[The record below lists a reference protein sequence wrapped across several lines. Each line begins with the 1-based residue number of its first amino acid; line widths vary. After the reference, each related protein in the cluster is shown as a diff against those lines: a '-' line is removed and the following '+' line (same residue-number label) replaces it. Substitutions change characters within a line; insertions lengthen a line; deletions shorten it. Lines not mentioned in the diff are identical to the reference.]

1 VLRAKYAAPGE
12 GTREEVFDRVSQALA
27 QAEAP
32 ALRAAWAATFREAMR
47 EGLLPAGRILAG
59 AGRSPVRC
67 LVNCFVQPLGG
78 PRHPEA
84 GPPLAQ
90 ALAQAVT
97 TLRAGGGVGCDFSA
111 QDDVIGALRAFDAT
125 CAKATGRGPRPGALM
140 GVLEIEHPA
149 VDAFIDAKARAGLT
163 HFNLSVA
170 LGDGF
175 MNRVKQG
182 EPEARARWH
191 RLVHAAWHHGEP
203 GVLFIDAIRHD
214 DVLGWR
220 ETLTATNPCAEQP
233 LPPHGS
239 CCLASVDLARC
250 VVRPLQRGAHLDFEA
265 LARLATVAVRLL
277 DNVIELTAW
286 PLPEQAEEARA
297 TRRIGLGFTG
307 LADALILLSLRY
319 DRADG
324 RSMARRMVRTL
335 RDAAVRASVQ
345 LAAERGPYPLFDA
358 ARHLAAPAYA
368 SRLPAVLRSLIARH
382 GLRHSH
388 LMSVAPAG
396 SISLALADQASSG
409 IEPVWA
415 WTAHRPVRD
424 AQGELHTLG
433 VQDPA
438 WRAWQRMQARSPKTL
453 PSAFVTAADISARE
467 QLAMVAAVAPY
478 IDASISKTV
487 NLHEDTPEP
496 AVGTLLMQAWQAGLK
511 GLAVYRP
518 NPVMPPLLRR
528 DG

>member
-1 VLRAKYAAPGE
+1 MLRAKYTAPGE
-12 GTREEVFDRVSQALA
+12 ATREEVFDRVSQALA
-27 QAEAP
+27 QAEPP
-32 ALRAAWAATFREAMR
+32 AVRAAWAATFREALR

-59 AGRSPVRC
+59 AGRSPARC

-78 PRHPEA
+78 PRQPDA

-90 ALAQAVT
+90 ALSQAVT

-111 QDDVIGALRAFDAT
+111 QDDVIGALRAFDAA
-125 CAKATGRGPRPGALM
+125 CAKATGGGPRPGALM
-140 GVLEIEHPA
+140 GVLDADHPA
-149 VDAFIDAKARAGLT
+149 LDSFIDAKAHAGLT

-175 MNRVKQG
+175 LQRVQQG
-182 EPEARARWH
+182 ETAARARWV

-203 GVLFIDAIRHD
+203 GVLFVDTIRRD

-250 VVRPLQRGAHLDFEA
+250 VVRPLQPGAHLDFDT
-265 LARLATVAVRLL
+265 LARLACVGVRLL

-286 PLPEQAEEARA
+286 PLPEQAAEARA

-307 LADALILLSLRY
+307 LADALILLGLRY

-324 RSMARRMVRTL
+324 RSMARRMVRAL

-358 ARHLAAPAYA
+358 ARHLAGPAYA
-368 SRLPAVLRSLIARH
+368 SRLPAPLRSLIARH

-388 LMSVAPAG
+388 LLSVAPAG

-409 IEPVWA
+409 IEPVWD

-424 AQGELHTLG
+424 AQGHLHTLA

-438 WRAWQRMQARSPKTL
+438 WREWQRASAGSRGSL
-453 PSAFVTAADISARE
+453 PRAFVTAADITARD
-467 QLAMVAAVAPY
+467 QVAMVAAVAPY

-487 NLHEDTPEP
+487 HLREDTPEP
-496 AVGTLLMQAWQAGLK
+496 AVGALFMQAWLAGLK
-511 GLAVYRP
+511 GVAVYRP
-518 NPVMPPLLRR
+518 NRVIPPLLRR
-528 DG
+528 NG